1 MILCLLIKKQIWF
14 HFPSVEISVEGRRA
28 QKKPTESEQRIT
40 HNKCVWS
47 ISARNIHASLKIT
60 LTWPW
65 PHNLSIKLNQKH
77 YHRRPWRYH
86 ILSSNIKMW
95 LVWTTAPALWWK
107 NGRCL
112 KLSPLFPWQTTENLL
127 ILLLLSLEG
136 QTASWC
142 FFSSQE
148 RKQET
153 KDSALCW
160 TSA

>member
-1 MILCLLIKKQIWF
+1 M
-14 HFPSVEISVEGRRA
+14 EISDEGRRA
-28 QKKPTESEQRIT
+28 KKIYTESEQHIT
-40 HNKCVWS
+40 HNKCMWS
-47 ISARNIHASLKIT
+47 TSAWNIHASLKIT

-65 PHNLSIKLNQKH
+65 IHNLSIKLNQKH

-86 ILSSNIKMW
+86 VLSSNIKMW
-95 LVWTTAPALWWK
+95 LVVLTTAPALWWII
-107 NGRCL
+107 GRCL
-112 KLSPLFPWQTTENLL
+112 KLSPLFPWQTIENLL

-153 KDSALCW
+153 KDSTLCW